1 MEENNTSKDLS
12 IVQKMIGV
20 FFTPKEAFEA
30 IDRKPDW
37 VAPLLVIIIL
47 TLVFSMITMPITM
60 PEQMEKQRE
69 KMEERGMSDDQ
80 IDQAMATGEKM
91 GKIMAPVGV
100 LVGVPVVL
108 LFFALIFWFV
118 GNVVLGGQTNYK
130 RMFSVYTYSSLI
142 GTAGFM
148 LTTLL
153 ILMRKSADVHF
164 SLALLLPQE
173 QSETALYQFL
183 KGFNLFSIWQ
193 YAVLAIGFA
202 VIYKFSMKKSGW
214 TMAVMFLITVLISVG
229 FQQIFG

>member
-12 IVQKMIGV
+12 VVQKMVGV
-20 FFTPKEAFEA
+20 FFTPKETFEA

-37 VAPLLVIIIL
+37 LVPLIVIIIISL
-47 TLVFSMITMPITM
+47 IFTMITLPITM

-69 KMEERGMSDDQ
+69 QLEEKGMSDDQ

-91 GKIMAPVGV
+91 GKIFAPIGV
-100 LVGVPVVL
+100 IIGVPIVL

-118 GNVVLGGQTNYK
+118 GNVILGGQTAYK
-130 RMFSVYTYSSLI
+130 KMFSVYTYSSLI
-142 GTAGFM
+142 GTLGFI
-148 LTTLL
+148 LTYLIILL
-153 ILMRKSADVHF
+153 RKSADVHF

-202 VIYKFSMKKSGW
+202 VIYKFSIKKSGW
-214 TMAVMFLITVLISVG
+214 TMAVLFLITVCISVG
-229 FQQIFG
+229 FQQIF

>member
-20 FFTPKEAFEA
+20 FFTPKETFEA

-47 TLVFSMITMPITM
+47 TLIFSMITMPITM

-69 KMEERGMSDDQ
+69 KMEERGMADDQ

-91 GKIMAPVGV
+91 GKIMAPVGII
-100 LVGVPVVL
+100 VGVPIVL

-118 GNVVLGGQTNYK
+118 GNVILGGQTTYK

-142 GTAGFM
+142 GTVGFM
-148 LTTLL
+148 LTALL

-173 QSETALYQFL
+173 QSETALYQFF

-202 VIYKFSMKKSGW
+202 VIYKLSMKKSGW